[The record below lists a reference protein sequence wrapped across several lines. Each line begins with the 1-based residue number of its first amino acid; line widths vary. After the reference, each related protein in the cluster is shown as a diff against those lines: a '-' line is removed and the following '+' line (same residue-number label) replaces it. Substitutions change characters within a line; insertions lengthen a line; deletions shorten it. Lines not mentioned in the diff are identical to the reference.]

1 MLSKA
6 KDNLEDC
13 KLAAGV
19 KYHNESFYLT
29 KEDFNTLNSE
39 PSKKLIEFYINLMK
53 SILNKENEGKI
64 DIIFKVVDVTYEK
77 NTKKAQ
83 KPKYML
89 TVSSFVET
97 MFNCLI
103 LHM

>member
-6 KDNLEDC
+6 KDSLKDC

-19 KYHNESFYLT
+19 KYNNESFYLT
-29 KEDFNTLNSE
+29 SEDFNTLNSE

-83 KPKYML
+83 KPEYML

-97 MFNCLI
+97 MFNCLL